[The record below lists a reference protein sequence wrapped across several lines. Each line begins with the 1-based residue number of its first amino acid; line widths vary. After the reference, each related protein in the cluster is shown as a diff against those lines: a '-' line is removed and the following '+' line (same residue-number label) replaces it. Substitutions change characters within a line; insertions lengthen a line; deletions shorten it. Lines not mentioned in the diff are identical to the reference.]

1 MIALA
6 LFALA
11 ACGSDGSSTER
22 SAEEKASESES
33 ESAADGTE
41 MFPDV
46 VKVEVSKQGGQ
57 FQVAA
62 TLNSPYDTPERY
74 ADGWRVLDPD
84 GNELGVLKVDHDH
97 ASEQPF
103 TRELTLSIPD
113 DVDEITVEGRDQ
125 VSGYG
130 GKRATAPVPR
140 NSG

>member
-1 MIALA
+1 MFALA
-6 LFALA
+6 LFAVV
-11 ACGSDGSSTER
+11 ACGSDGPSAER
-22 SAEEKASESES
+22 SVEEESSEPGSASGE
-33 ESAADGTE
+33 AE

-46 VKVEVSKQGGQ
+46 VKVEVSEQGGQ

-62 TLNSPYDTPERY
+62 TLTSPYDTPERY

-84 GNELGVLKVDHDH
+84 GNELGVLEVDHDH

-125 VSGYG
+125 LSGYG
-130 GKRATAPVPR
+130 GKRATASVPR
-140 NSG
+140 NPG

>member
-6 LFALA
+6 LFAGA
-11 ACGSDGSSTER
+11 GCGSDGSSAEQ
-22 SAEEKASESES
+22 SAEEQS
-33 ESAADGTE
+33 SAPDSSADEAE

-46 VKVEVSKQGGQ
+46 VKVEVSEQGGQ

-62 TLNSPYDTPERY
+62 TLTSPYDTPERY

-84 GNELGVLKVDHDH
+84 GNELGVLEVDHDH

-125 VSGYG
+125 LSGYG

-140 NSG
+140 NSD